1 MFDTDVDMGSS
12 RKFSQ
17 KRSWDKHN
25 ENTQEIIQ
33 MMTHTSRMNEEEF
46 LVYQEVLRTFYTSW
60 YIFKEVRPVTAHMLE
75 ELFGVEE
82 AKLHFAD
89 VNQFFTEENA
99 VSMVRYVE
107 NIPKIAHQDG
117 FMKRI
122 NLLASQVS
130 EEE

>member
-1 MFDTDVDMGSS
+1 MFDTDVGMGSS

-25 ENTQEIIQ
+25 ESTQEIIQ
-33 MMTHTSRMNEEEF
+33 MMKHTNRMNVEEF
-46 LVYQEVLRTFYTSW
+46 LVYQHALRTFYTSW
-60 YIFKEVRPVTAHMLE
+60 YVFKEVRPVTAHILE

-89 VNQFFTEENA
+89 VSQFFTEGNA

-107 NIPKIAHQDG
+107 NIPKIAHQDD

-122 NLLASQVS
+122 SLLASQVS